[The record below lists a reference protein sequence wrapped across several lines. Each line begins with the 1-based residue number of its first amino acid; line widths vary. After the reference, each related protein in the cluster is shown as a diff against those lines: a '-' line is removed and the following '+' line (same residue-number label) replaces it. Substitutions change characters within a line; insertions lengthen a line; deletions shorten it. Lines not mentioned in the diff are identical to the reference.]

1 MEKIKEGEKA
11 PNFKG
16 IDQNGNEI
24 ELKKLKGQ
32 KVILYFYPKDN
43 TPGCTAQACNLRDNQ
58 SALKK
63 AGFMVVGVS
72 PDSLASHEKFATKFE
87 LDFPL
92 LPDESKEIIKAYGV
106 WGQKN
111 MYGKIYEGVLRTT
124 FVIDEQGIVEK
135 VFSKV
140 ETANH
145 TEQILKALKK

>member
-16 IDQNGNEI
+16 IDQNGNKI
-24 ELKKLKGQ
+24 ELNQLKGK

-58 SALKK
+58 AALIK
-63 AGFMVVGVS
+63 AGFMVIGVS
-72 PDSLASHEKFATKFE
+72 PDSLTSHEKFATKFE

-92 LPDESKEIIKAYGV
+92 LPDESKEIINAYGV

>member
-58 SALKK
+58 AALKK
-63 AGFMVVGVS
+63 AGFIVVGVS
-72 PDSLASHEKFATKFE
+72 PDSIASHEKFATKFE

-124 FVIDEQGIVEK
+124 FVIDEQGMVEK
-135 VFSKV
+135 DFSKV

-145 TEQILKALKK
+145 SEQILKALKK